1 MAEDETESLLTGP
14 EVKRRRRELIAVG
27 VASVTLIAFVLAQTT
42 LPPLSSHTSLV
53 SNLVVILLFDLSFLL
68 LGLMLLLVGRNLA
81 KTFFERRR
89 GLVGSKL
96 QARLVF
102 GFIAVALV
110 PSAFLLYVAGAFLH
124 ADIDSWFNPE
134 YESVLDDSLEIAKV
148 YYLNSANN
156 AAHFSK
162 VIAELV
168 EQRNLL
174 NPSNRRLL
182 RKSIEKAQQEYNLGT
197 VEVFS
202 ANRSLVMLVL
212 SPRTPTGIGVAPDSP
227 IVIGTL
233 SGLSLTRTDR
243 MGKSDVIRGSAPIY
257 ASPDSDTVAGAIVID
272 YYLPKSLSAKAAGIS
287 RTFEEY
293 FQLRILRQPIMHSY
307 SLALVLIGLAV
318 VLLASWFGMYLARG
332 ITGPIKLLAEGT
344 QAVARGDLSH
354 EIPPVGDDE
363 IGHLVGSFNRMTAD
377 LRASRAELER
387 RRRYTETL
395 LRNVSAGVVGLDPDG
410 YVTAIN
416 PCAERLL
423 GIRATELQGRRY
435 STCFPSALVHALDDL
450 FSAGPRPPEMRTSLK
465 FEGTGADAE
474 LMMTASP
481 LGDEAG
487 DLGTVLFFEDVSQ
500 IAKVER
506 MEAWREVARR
516 IAHEIK
522 NPLTPIQL
530 SAERLRRQLGRL
542 EDGDARILDECTRT
556 IIGEVGDLKRL
567 VNEFAAFARMPQLNP
582 VPGDLNALAEETV
595 GNFREAH
602 PGTDF
607 ELMLAPRLPTVAID
621 REALKRALVNL
632 LDNAVAAAISVNH
645 NGERARI
652 DVRTAVDLGTG
663 VVTLEV
669 CDNGP
674 GIDPR
679 NRTRIFEPY
688 FSTKKGGTGLGLAIV
703 ATIVTDHHG
712 FLRLHDVRPHGSR
725 FVVEFPV
732 KTAAEPVLF
741 Q

>member
-1 MAEDETESLLTGP
+1 MEGETEALLSGV
-14 EVKRRRRELIAVG
+14 EHKRRRRELIAVG

-68 LGLMLLLVGRNLA
+68 LGLLLLLVGRNLA
-81 KTFFERRR
+81 KTFFERRH
-89 GLVGSKL
+89 GLMGSKL

-124 ADIDSWFNPE
+124 ADIDGWFNPE
-134 YESVLDDSLEIAKV
+134 YERVLDDSLEIAKV

-156 AAHFSK
+156 AAHFAR
-162 VIAELV
+162 VLAEQV

-174 NPSNRRLL
+174 DPANRRTL
-182 RKSIEKAQQEYNLGT
+182 RKSLEKAQQQYNLGT

-212 SPRTPTGIGVAPDSP
+212 SPRTPTGIGVTPDAP

-233 SGLSLTRTDR
+233 AGRSMSRTDR
-243 MGKSDVIRGSAPIY
+243 LGKSDVIRGSAPIY
-257 ASPDSDTVAGAIVID
+257 ASLDSDTVTGAIVID
-272 YYLPKSLSAKAAGIS
+272 YYLPRSLASKAAGIS

-293 FQLRILRQPIMHSY
+293 FQLRILHQPIMHSY
-307 SLALVLIGLAV
+307 ILALVLIGLAV
-318 VLLASWFGMYLARG
+318 VLLASWFGIYLARG

-344 QAVARGDLSH
+344 QAVAHGNLSY

-363 IGHLVGSFNRMTAD
+363 IGHLVGSFNGMTAD

-395 LRNVSAGVVGLDPDG
+395 LRNVSAGVVGLDPEG
-410 YVTAIN
+410 CVTAIN
-416 PCAERLL
+416 PRAERLL
-423 GIRATELQGRRY
+423 GIRAGELQGRRY
-435 STCFPSALVHALDDL
+435 STCFPQPLVHALDDL
-450 FSAGPRPPEMRTSLK
+450 FSAGPRPPEVSSSLTL
-465 FEGTGADAE
+465 EGANGAAE

-481 LGDEAG
+481 LGDETG

-530 SAERLRRQLGRL
+530 SAERLRRQLGKL
-542 EDGDARILDECTRT
+542 ADGDARILDECTRT

-567 VNEFAAFARMPQLNP
+567 VNEFAAFARLPQINP
-582 VPGDLNALAEETV
+582 LPGDLNALTEETV
-595 GNFREAH
+595 AVFREAN
-602 PGTDF
+602 PSVEFD
-607 ELMLAPRLPTVAID
+607 LALASGLPSIALD
-621 REALKRALVNL
+621 REALKRALFNL
-632 LDNAVAAAISVNH
+632 LDNAVTAAVEANRDQVRPQI
-645 NGERARI
+645 GI
-652 DVRTAVDLGTG
+652 RTAVDTHTG
-663 VVTLEV
+663 VITLEIA
-669 CDNGP
+669 DNGP

-679 NRTRIFEPY
+679 DRARIFEPY

-703 ATIVTDHHG
+703 AAIVTDHHG
-712 FLRLHDVRPHGSR
+712 FVRVHENRPRGSR
-725 FVVEFPV
+725 FILEFPV
-732 KTAAEPVLF
+732 KEHLLANATA
-741 Q
+741 